1 MSLFIYFSSFSLLIA
16 SLSSFQAACEEIAK
30 WVDEVKQKIRTKLQN
45 ANAVRTK
52 QSNNYSYH
60 YNNINNSNTNNN
72 NNYYYYDNY
81 YYYCYYYAM

>member
-60 YNNINNSNTNNN
+60 YNNINNSNTK
-72 NNYYYYDNY
+72 YYY
-81 YYYCYYYAM
+81 YYYCCYHYAM